1 MTRRRYESVALV
13 IGANAAI
20 AGAASIVASKQ
31 LLCHWRV
38 VAMFAIG
45 VGAFT
50 VLATLLWLFGLGIT
64 FGTFKIL
71 LMIIFVI
78 AALRFAAYI
87 RSKEAESD
95 PLTNPTPQL
104 EI

>member
-1 MTRRRYESVALV
+1 
-13 IGANAAI
+13 
-20 AGAASIVASKQ
+20 
-31 LLCHWRV
+31 
-38 VAMFAIG
+38 MFAIG

-71 LMIIFVI
+71 LTILLLA

-87 RSKEAESD
+87 RSKVAKPNTS
-95 PLTNPTPQL
+95 TNPTPQL